1 MLSTGPEID
10 VAVFFCYSG
19 SRLVPVFSNKSR
31 LTLDCSL
38 LVLFGIL
45 WLMNHLG
52 FIYVYPIWKWVLF
65 CLVAVW
71 ASLSSPQL
79 PKGHDSET
87 NEILPQLYL
96 FPSHCWLVQQQTIYL
111 WKRHSG
117 IYSPPSLCWRSQPVP
132 AKGHSPKTLCAHAH
146 VILHSLASSKQHWG
160 KKNYKA
166 CCSLE

>member
-1 MLSTGPEID
+1 MG

-19 SRLVPVFSNKSR
+19 SRLVPAFSNKSR

-38 LVLFGIL
+38 LVLFGIF

-79 PKGHDSET
+79 LKGHDSEM

-96 FPSHCWLVQQQTIYL
+96 FPSHCWYSSKLSVKASLRHLLPTIAL
-111 WKRHSG
+111 LEVTA
-117 IYSPPSLCWRSQPVP
+117 SPCQ
-132 AKGHSPKTLCAHAH
+132 GTLTKDSVCARTH

>member
-96 FPSHCWLVQQQTIYL
+96 FPSHCWLVQQQTICESVTQAFTP
-111 WKRHSG
+111 HH
-117 IYSPPSLCWRSQPVP
+117 RSVG
-132 AKGHSPKTLCAHAH
+132 GHSRSLPRDTHQRLCVRMHTCYFTFFS
-146 VILHSLASSKQHWG
+146 IQ
-160 KKNYKA
+160 
-166 CCSLE
+166 

>member
-1 MLSTGPEID
+1 MLSTGPEIG

-79 PKGHDSET
+79 PKGHDSEM

-96 FPSHCWLVQQQTIYL
+96 FPSHCWLVQQQTICESVTQAFTP
-111 WKRHSG
+111 HH
-117 IYSPPSLCWRSQPVP
+117 RSVG
-132 AKGHSPKTLCAHAH
+132 GHSQSLPRDTHQRLCAHAH
-146 VILHSLASSKQHWG
+146 MLFYIL
-160 KKNYKA
+160 
-166 CCSLE
+166 